1 MTGPVTGARRSA
13 VTATAMLI
21 LCSALLGACGVPRYV
36 PVSAPDTRTRIFLS
50 RKESEDLR
58 RGMRSYLESIQGIV
72 DAAGENDMAR
82 VAKRAEASGM
92 GMVAD
97 VSPAII
103 TRLPPQFIVL
113 SIDTHHKFE
122 QLAVEAARNGSSGR
136 TMDRLRGILA
146 NCTTCHS
153 AYRLAP

>member
-1 MTGPVTGARRSA
+1 MTGARRSGMA
-13 VTATAMLI
+13 AAAMLI
-21 LCSALLGACGVPRYV
+21 LCSALLSACGVPRYV
-36 PVSAPDTRTRIFLS
+36 PVSRPDTRTTISLS
-50 RKESEDLR
+50 RREGEDLR
-58 RGMRSYLESIQGIV
+58 RGMRIYLESIQGIV
-72 DAAGENDMAR
+72 DGAGENDMAR
-82 VAKRAEASGM
+82 VAQSAEASGM

-103 TRLPPQFIVL
+103 TKLPPQFIVL

-122 QLAVEAARNGSSGR
+122 QLSVEAVRNKTRGR
-136 TMDRLRGILA
+136 TMERLRGILA